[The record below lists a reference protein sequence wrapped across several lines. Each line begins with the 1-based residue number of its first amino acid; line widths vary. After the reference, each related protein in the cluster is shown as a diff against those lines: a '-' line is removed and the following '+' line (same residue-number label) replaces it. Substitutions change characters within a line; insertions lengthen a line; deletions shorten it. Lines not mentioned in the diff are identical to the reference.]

1 MLCAQ
6 TKNGDMICLPPY
18 SRSEIEEMRKR
29 AHFYCPTC
37 NDKLIIKIGTEITPH
52 FSHPSVSTCSGGGE
66 GEIHER
72 GKWLLYNWLKDQYE
86 HVHLEYYIEET
97 NRRPDIFLRMH
108 HKKFAVEFQY
118 SSVPTRDIRK
128 RNELYQNIEI
138 IPIWFLDIKYLKQR
152 GKNTFIVD
160 AFAKQFLCQ
169 PSNHSSPFI
178 LYFCTVSKQII
189 SLQHI
194 SFLSLNKVLAKKVV
208 YTLEN
213 SFWSEIFQ
221 CRPYSRKHYLK
232 RWKAEKKKFRLQYRN
247 GVGKQKQWL
256 LWLYEHQLSI
266 DYLPSMIHLPVKG
279 QMFMKVQ
286 TWNWQS
292 RLWYYLQFERGE
304 NNPFSLEDCINY
316 LAPYIYPPNYYPL
329 LQHTKSPVASYI
341 EWLCIL
347 GYVHQQTEQTF
358 ILKQSIPELSH
369 IEEAIKQDQIL
380 MDHITRLYV

>member
-6 TKNGDMICLPPY
+6 TKDGDMICLPPY

-97 NRRPDIFLRMH
+97 NRRPDIFLMMH

-213 SFWSEIFQ
+213 SFWSDIFQ

-232 RWKAEKKKFRLQYRN
+232 RWKSEKKKFRLQYRN

-266 DYLPSMIHLPVKG
+266 DYLPSMIYLPVKG

-380 MDHITRLYV
+380 MDYITQLYV